1 MTSRFYSAIDSI
13 WNYEQKLM
21 AKKWLI
27 LLLIISNFLGAII
40 GFYYYIEVIGITT
53 DFPLILWLLIPDC
66 PMAVLLLVGFYLQQD
81 NQRFLNFNFFVFIQG
96 IRGAIFTYLIVMNFP
111 SIDIEIVILGHT
123 FLLIQAILIL
133 PYLKNLR
140 ITKGTFL
147 VIFLTLFNDFMDFFG
162 LFSLFPP
169 TLAQLPTIQP
179 MFLTFVMLIF
189 GLDCL
194 LIFIGLGIRY
204 HYQSREK
211 VSNHVS

>member
-13 WNYEQKLM
+13 WNFEQKLM

-27 LLLIISNFLGAII
+27 LLLIICNFLGAII

-53 DFPLILWLLIPDC
+53 NFPPILWLLIPDC
-66 PMAVLLLVGFYLQQD
+66 PMAVFLLVGFYLQRD
-81 NQRFLNFNFFVFIQG
+81 DQRFLNFNFFVFIQG

-179 MFLTFVMLIF
+179 MFLPFLLLIF

-194 LIFIGLGIRY
+194 LIFLGLSIRY

-211 VSNHVS
+211 ESNHVS